1 MATEGKASKTAN
13 DEKIKVSDKRRTEKT
28 ARDKK
33 ITEALDKLLAGSDE
47 TKKAKAAD
55 DKKPGTQAILDA
67 LK

>member
-1 MATEGKASKTAN
+1 MANEGKASKTVN
-13 DEKIKVSDKRRTEKT
+13 DERTKASDKRRTEKT
-28 ARDKK
+28 VRDKK
-33 ITEALDKLLAGSDE
+33 ITEALDKLLASSDE